1 MPQCV
6 NIPMPKGLIQPTSA
20 RERHICPVR
29 NKMIPNYGTRNHQR
43 LYILHVA
50 SRPVFV
56 ARLVAAH
63 RAHIVVIIVV
73 LVGVF

>member
-1 MPQCV
+1 M
-6 NIPMPKGLIQPTSA
+6 QPISA

-29 NKMIPNYGTRNHQR
+29 NEMIPNYGTRNQQR

-56 ARLVAAH
+56 ARLVAAY
-63 RAHIVVIIVV
+63 RAHIVVIIVI
-73 LVGVF
+73 LIRVF